1 MAVKKKTVQPKPRFL
16 KVGYHYYE
24 SQSTERCC
32 SSRRVPH
39 LRLCGD
45 WLQAAGF
52 EVGQKARVQVTEK
65 GIMIVAEE

>member
-1 MAVKKKTVQPKPRFL
+1 MAVKKKTTQPKPRFL

-24 SQSTERCC
+24 SQNPERWC
-32 SSRRVPH
+32 SSRRVPY

-52 EVGQKARVQVTEK
+52 EVGQKARVQVTK
-65 GIMIVAEE
+65 HGIMIVAEE

>member
-1 MAVKKKTVQPKPRFL
+1 MAVKKTVLPKPRFL

-24 SQSTERCC
+24 SQSQERCC
-32 SSRRVPH
+32 SSRRVPN

-52 EVGQKARVQVTEK
+52 EVGQKARV
-65 GIMIVAEE
+65 

>member
-1 MAVKKKTVQPKPRFL
+1 MAVKKTVLLKPRFL

-24 SQSTERCC
+24 SQARDRWC
-32 SSRRVPH
+32 SSRQVPY

-52 EVGQKARVQVTEK
+52 EVGQKARVQVTK
-65 GIMIVAEE
+65 RGIMIVAEE

>member
-1 MAVKKKTVQPKPRFL
+1 MAVKKTVLPKPRFL

-24 SQSTERCC
+24 SHSQERCC

-52 EVGQKARVQVTEK
+52 EVGQKARVQVTKK
-65 GIMIVAEE
+65 GIMIVAEK

>member
-1 MAVKKKTVQPKPRFL
+1 MAVKKTVLPKPRLL
-16 KVGYHYYE
+16 KFGYHYYE
-24 SQSTERCC
+24 SQSQERCC

>member
-1 MAVKKKTVQPKPRFL
+1 MAVKKTVLPKPRFL

-24 SQSTERCC
+24 SQSQERSC

-52 EVGQKARVQVTEK
+52 EVGQKARVQVTK
-65 GIMIVAEE
+65 HGIMIVAEE

>member
-1 MAVKKKTVQPKPRFL
+1 MAVKKKTTQPKPRFL

-24 SQSTERCC
+24 SQNPERWC
-32 SSRRVPH
+32 SSRRVPY

-52 EVGQKARVQVTEK
+52 EVGQKARVQATK
-65 GIMIVAEE
+65 HGIMIVAEE

>member
-1 MAVKKKTVQPKPRFL
+1 MAVKKTVLPKPRFL

-24 SQSTERCC
+24 SQSQDRCC
-32 SSRRVPH
+32 NSQRVPH